1 METGFPQSPL
11 SYRPYKYP
19 QDMIA
24 WLIFF
29 YIDAN
34 AEEKEREVYG
44 DQPAK
49 GIFCMLMMM
58 LTAAIR
64 RKIVGES
71 SNWSDGR

>member
-1 METGFPQSPL
+1 
-11 SYRPYKYP
+11 
-19 QDMIA
+19 MIA

-29 YIDAN
+29 CIDAN

-71 SNWSDGR
+71 SN